1 MKDGTVRN
9 AVSPDPQLVNTTM
22 IKEEPV
28 YKTKRNHWSKL
39 LLALLIAPALVL
51 AVGCASTQSAETQID
66 DATIG
71 TAVKA
76 KITADPELNPFEID
90 VDVDEGMVRLSGVV
104 ESASDRT
111 EAERLARNTDGVRGV
126 RNDLTV
132 GDKTAGET
140 VTDAVITT
148 KVEAKLAADTEVSA
162 ANVDVDT
169 SQGVVTLSGTVK
181 TDTARAEAE
190 KLARGTDGV
199 KRVRNLLKVR
209 SK

>member
-209 SK
+209 SE

>member
-1 MKDGTVRN
+1 MY
-9 AVSPDPQLVNTTM
+9 
-22 IKEEPV
+22 E
-28 YKTKRNHWSKL
+28 TKRNHWSKL

-90 VDVDEGMVRLSGVV
+90 VDVDDGMVRLSGVV

-111 EAERLARNTDGVRGV
+111 EAEKLARNTNGVRGV

-148 KVEAKLAADTEVSA
+148 KVEAKLAADTEVSG

-199 KRVRNLLKVR
+199 KSVRNLLKVR